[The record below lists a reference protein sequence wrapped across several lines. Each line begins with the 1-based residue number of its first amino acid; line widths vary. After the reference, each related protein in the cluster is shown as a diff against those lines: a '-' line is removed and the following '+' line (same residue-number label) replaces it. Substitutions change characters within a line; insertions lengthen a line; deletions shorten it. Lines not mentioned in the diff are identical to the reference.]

1 MPVVAAGLTW
11 AKVEKMNTFTATC
24 EPYTTA
30 EICSCSAPDG
40 GTRRLEDLDDGTE
53 PLISDTSS
61 WSRPKSWGMIRWLSV
76 IIGVIACCIPV
87 AAAFYVFK
95 DYGDS
100 DDSEI
105 ATMLGAGCCFCVI
118 LMLVV
123 AYFYSGT
130 PSPEYEAELEFV
142 GESQQS
148 IIAVGDVDEWM
159 SLSEWHWK
167 RWIGL
172 LLMMCTCWGVFSVDD
187 DDEKAAGILCCLLF
201 LVAVILT
208 TSAESAMTCPGGY
221 GCDEI
226 CLSDPETCM
235 AEQDLHPD
243 WCSRHASLCPEFCKE
258 HRDKCQMSGYIEP
271 LVAQATTRLDGEW
284 GHCTQPCGKNGTQL
298 RQHYCPIAQT
308 WHTYESNENMITMD
322 GLHWLDEDV
331 TNTEPDMW
339 DEVDG
344 QTVCIAVEE
353 TRSCNLF
360 SCGCADQHG
369 FQATPGGE
377 CELCPGGSVYDDTL
391 LSQVP
396 EASAYNPSAAYDLNG
411 VQVPPNRDC
420 EVPETFDSDDLC
432 RGSISVNGFVC
443 TECGLGKFTEQP
455 GASECSTCPVGRHT
469 MSTGT
474 SSSTECLQCSVTSSG
489 YPACMGGQCDPRHKD
504 TPGTL
509 CGECADNHYRS
520 EFDCKEC
527 GNSFMT
533 MVLALVLVLAFIGVP
548 TYIIAST
555 GSAIAEHAD
564 QAYGNYGAME
574 SFSSACGQTQR
585 FLEMV
590 SPNFF
595 WPRSWLAFAAA
606 IKAIIAFDLPEL
618 AQPECQ
624 IEMSPSEGIFYR
636 TLFVFFT
643 IPFLSG
649 CVMFALSAVNS
660 NVLKSKH
667 ETKTHLWWTA
677 TVQIHSVLFL
687 TVVKAGLQA
696 FDCTDGVLDMNS
708 AVACDINDPSYSNTG
723 EWAWPPCKYHSTI
736 QTTCL

>member
-1 MPVVAAGLTW
+1 MFFIAAVSSCVCGCTAAALSATDVDNDILGGIGVASCGVFVATCIILLAFTPNLTPTEQGLPACWPNCDSTSSDSTGPTGSSSPLLPSPSGCNTESNSFLVDVAGMPVVAAGLTW

-360 SCGCADQHG
+360 SCGCVYRWFG
-369 FQATPGGE
+369 FPQ
-377 CELCPGGSVYDDTL
+377 
-391 LSQVP
+391 
-396 EASAYNPSAAYDLNG
+396 LN
-411 VQVPPNRDC
+411 RC
-420 EVPETFDSDDLC
+420 
-432 RGSISVNGFVC
+432 
-443 TECGLGKFTEQP
+443 
-455 GASECSTCPVGRHT
+455 
-469 MSTGT
+469 
-474 SSSTECLQCSVTSSG
+474 
-489 YPACMGGQCDPRHKD
+489 
-504 TPGTL
+504 
-509 CGECADNHYRS
+509 
-520 EFDCKEC
+520 
-527 GNSFMT
+527 
-533 MVLALVLVLAFIGVP
+533 
-548 TYIIAST
+548 
-555 GSAIAEHAD
+555 
-564 QAYGNYGAME
+564 
-574 SFSSACGQTQR
+574 
-585 FLEMV
+585 
-590 SPNFF
+590 
-595 WPRSWLAFAAA
+595 
-606 IKAIIAFDLPEL
+606 
-618 AQPECQ
+618 
-624 IEMSPSEGIFYR
+624 
-636 TLFVFFT
+636 
-643 IPFLSG
+643 
-649 CVMFALSAVNS
+649 
-660 NVLKSKH
+660 
-667 ETKTHLWWTA
+667 
-677 TVQIHSVLFL
+677 
-687 TVVKAGLQA
+687 
-696 FDCTDGVLDMNS
+696 
-708 AVACDINDPSYSNTG
+708 
-723 EWAWPPCKYHSTI
+723 
-736 QTTCL
+736 